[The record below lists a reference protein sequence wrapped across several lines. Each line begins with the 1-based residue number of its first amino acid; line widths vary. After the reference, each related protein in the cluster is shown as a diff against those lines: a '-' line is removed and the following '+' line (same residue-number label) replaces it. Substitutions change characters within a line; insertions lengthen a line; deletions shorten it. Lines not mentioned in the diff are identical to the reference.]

1 MGTAIGEILPLA
13 IGVALSPIP
22 IIAVILMLFSKNAR
36 STSLGFLIG
45 WFLGV
50 AVVTTIVILVAD
62 PAQQATGGE
71 ASPLSAIVHIL
82 LGLLLLYLAYRNWK
96 QRPAPGQQVE
106 MPKWMSSID
115 SMTAGKALG
124 LGALLSGVNPKNLAL
139 ILAAGVAIA
148 AAGLNSTQT
157 IIALFIF
164 IIIACCSVA
173 TPVIV
178 YLIMGEKAASTL
190 NNWKE
195 WLTHN
200 NSTVMMLLCLVFG
213 IVVSSKGLGALIGW

>member
-1 MGTAIGEILPLA
+1 MGTAIADILPLA

-22 IIAVILMLFSKNAR
+22 IVAVILMLFSKQAR

-45 WFLGV
+45 WFLGL
-50 AVVTTIVILVAD
+50 AVVATVVVCVAD

-71 ASPLSAIVHIL
+71 ESPLSAIVHIV
-82 LGLLLLYLAYRNWK
+82 LGLLLLFLAYRNWHK
-96 QRPAPGQQVE
+96 RPEPGEEVE

-115 SMTAGKALG
+115 SMTAGKAFG
-124 LGALLSGVNPKNLAL
+124 LGALLSGINPKNLAL
-139 ILAAGVAIA
+139 TLGAGVAIA
-148 AAGLNSTQT
+148 AAELNTTQA
-157 IIALFIF
+157 IIALMVF
-164 IIIACCSVA
+164 IIVACISVA
-173 TPVIV
+173 APVVI
-178 YLIMGEKAASTL
+178 YLGMGEKAASTL

-213 IVVSSKGLGALIGW
+213 IVVLSKGLGALIGG

>member
-1 MGTAIGEILPLA
+1 MGTAIGDILPLA

-50 AVVTTIVILVAD
+50 AVVGTLVVLVSD

-82 LGLLLLYLAYRNWK
+82 IGLLLLFLAYRNWK
-96 QRPAPGQQVE
+96 QRPAPGEEVT

-157 IIALFIF
+157 IIALIIF
-164 IIIACCSVA
+164 IIVACCSVA
-173 TPVIV
+173 APVIV
-178 YLIMGEKAASTL
+178 YLVMGDKATPML
-190 NNWKE
+190 NSWKA

-200 NSTVMMLLCLVFG
+200 NATVMTILFLVFG
-213 IVVSSKGLGALIGW
+213 VSVLSKGIGALIGG

>member
-1 MGTAIGEILPLA
+1 MGSAISDILPLA

-22 IIAVILMLFSKNAR
+22 IIAVILMLFSKKAR

-50 AVVTTIVILVAD
+50 AVVATVVVFIANPT
-62 PAQQATGGE
+62 QQSTGGE
-71 ASPLSAIVHIL
+71 ASPMYAIVHIL
-82 LGLLLLYLAYRNWK
+82 LGLLLLFVAYRDWK
-96 QRPAPGQQVE
+96 KRPKPGEEVT

-115 SMTAGKALG
+115 TMSAGKALG
-124 LGALLSGVNPKNLAL
+124 LGALLAGVNPKNFAL

-157 IIALFIF
+157 IVALAIF
-164 IIIACCSVA
+164 IIVACISVA

-178 YLIMGEKAASTL
+178 ALVMGEKAVPTL
-190 NNWKE
+190 NSWKA

-200 NSTVMMLLCLVFG
+200 NATVMMLLFLLFG
-213 IVVSSKGLGALIGW
+213 IITLSKGLGALIGN

>member
-1 MGTAIGEILPLA
+1 MGTAIADILPLA
-13 IGVALSPIP
+13 VGVAISVMA
-22 IIAVILMLFSKNAR
+22 IIAVILMLFSKQAR
-36 STSLGFLIG
+36 STSVGFLIG
-45 WFLGV
+45 WVLGV
-50 AVVTTIVILVAD
+50 TVVATLVVLIAN

-71 ASPLSAIVHIL
+71 ESLLYAIVHIV
-82 LGLLLLYLAYRNWK
+82 LGLFLLFVAYRDWK
-96 QRPAPGQQVE
+96 KRPKPGEVPE

-157 IIALFIF
+157 IIALIIF
-164 IIIACCSVA
+164 IIVACCSVA
-173 TPVIV
+173 APVII
-178 YLIMGEKAASTL
+178 YLVMGDKATPML
-190 NNWKE
+190 NGWKA

-200 NSTVMMLLCLVFG
+200 NATVMTILFLVFG
-213 IVVSSKGLGALIGW
+213 VSVLSKGIGAMIGG

>member
-82 LGLLLLYLAYRNWK
+82 LGLLLLFLAYRNWK

-139 ILAAGVAIA
+139 ILGAGVAIA
-148 AAGLNSTQT
+148 AAGLDSTQT
-157 IIALFIF
+157 IVALIVFIT
-164 IIIACCSVA
+164 IACASVA
-173 TPVIV
+173 APVIV
-178 YLIMGEKAASTL
+178 YLVMGDKATPTL
-190 NNWKE
+190 NSWKA

-200 NSTVMMLLCLVFG
+200 NATVMMIILLLFG
-213 IVVSSKGLGALIGW
+213 IKLLADGLGALIGG